1 LTSQPWLIHQ
11 LVFSSGMSIG
21 REVFLLASPLAASAR
36 DGGREGE
43 EAISSKD
50 QRINEEIRAP
60 EVRLIDK
67 DGSQIG
73 VVSIA
78 EALQFARTRDTDLV
92 EVAPNATPP
101 VCRLM
106 DYGKFLYE
114 RSKREREAR
123 RSQKQTEVKEIRLRP
138 KTGEHD
144 IAYKIRDARRFLQRG
159 AKVKVRIRFRGRE
172 ITHPE
177 VARELLDRIADD
189 LSDVAIVEKAG
200 EMEGRTMLMILSP
213 SKG

>member
-1 LTSQPWLIHQ
+1 MT
-11 LVFSSGMSIG
+11 
-21 REVFLLASPLAASAR
+21 ASAC

-43 EAISSKD
+43 KDISSKD
-50 QRINEEIRAP
+50 QRINEGIRAS
-60 EVRLIDK
+60 EVRLIDE
-67 DGSQIG
+67 DGGQLG
-73 VVSIA
+73 VVPID
-78 EALQFARTRDTDLV
+78 EALQIARTRDTDLV
-92 EVAPNATPP
+92 EVAPNAQPP

-144 IAYKIRDARRFLQRG
+144 IAYKTRDARRFLQRG

-177 VARELLDRIADD
+177 VARDLLDRIADE
-189 LSDVAIVEKAG
+189 LSDVAVVEKAG
-200 EMEGRTMLMILSP
+200 EMEGRTMLMILAP
-213 SKG
+213 SKV

>member
-1 LTSQPWLIHQ
+1 
-11 LVFSSGMSIG
+11 M
-21 REVFLLASPLAASAR
+21 
-36 DGGREGE
+36 
-43 EAISSKD
+43 
-50 QRINEEIRAP
+50 P
-60 EVRLIDK
+60 EVRLIDE
-67 DGSQIG
+67 DGSQLG
-73 VVSIA
+73 VISID
-78 EALQFARTRDTDLV
+78 EALRIARTRETDLV
-92 EVAPNATPP
+92 EVAPNAEPP

-177 VARELLDRIADD
+177 VAKELLDRIAEE
-189 LSDVAIVEKAG
+189 LSDVAEIEKAG